1 MAKVSTLY
9 SGAAEAAAGVVII
22 IIAALGNQGLASWR
36 DNHAASSN
44 AWVSDLFSPLS
55 LVGWRF
61 TQPSGPD
68 ATDHWL
74 APLVFNVVAVVL
86 TWFFAANAVRG
97 HGPLGRFFGA
107 WGATALAGG
116 IAGIACT
123 YLVYAGIHNLA
134 TGLQYRQTLGVGL
147 TFGFLA
153 GVIAGIAALLLGRS
167 SSHGAT
173 NASTGYSGSGSS
185 LPLSSTPTLQIP
197 DFGGS
202 SGGDSP
208 TLTG

>member
-9 SGAAEAAAGVVII
+9 SGAAEAAAGVVVI
-22 IIAALGNQGLASWR
+22 IIAALGNQGLAGWR
-36 DNHAASSN
+36 DSHAASGN
-44 AWVSDLFSPLS
+44 AWISDLFSPLN

-61 TQPSGPD
+61 TQPSGHD

-74 APLVFNVVAVVL
+74 APLVFNVVVVVL

-123 YLVYAGIHNLA
+123 YLVYVGSNELT
-134 TGLQYRQTLGVGL
+134 TGLEYRQTLGTGL
-147 TFGFLA
+147 IFGFLA
-153 GVIAGIAALLLGRS
+153 GVIAGLAALLLGRS
-167 SSHGAT
+167 GSHGVT
-173 NASTGYSGSGSS
+173 NASTSYSGSGSS
-185 LPLSSTPTLQIP
+185 LPLSSSPTIQMP

-202 SGGDSP
+202 SGDSP